1 MSNSTE
7 PRDGSGVARGWSVQ
21 PGTGETSKPKAT
33 AVPEAP
39 HPSAVPAVN
48 VNEISNIQLVLFG
61 VFGGVYLLYTVGW
74 FLIAQYFA
82 GANALATATSGSV
95 GGVLQQVIFWAAA
108 AAPLAWFIAVVTL
121 SRGAKPWVLPV
132 GLVVGLL
139 VLLPLPLFTVG
150 AG

>member
-7 PRDGSGVARGWSVQ
+7 PRDGSGIARGWSVQ
-21 PGTGETSKPKAT
+21 TGTGETPKPEVT
-33 AVPEAP
+33 EVHEAQR
-39 HPSAVPAVN
+39 PSPPAVGN

-82 GANALATATSGSV
+82 GANALAVATSGSV

-108 AAPLAWFIAVVTL
+108 AAPLAWFIGVVAL

-132 GLVVGLL
+132 GLVVGLV